1 MRIQRIKNCYST
13 PHEDYYIVKENSMSF
28 YVFDAKNN
36 EKISENYQKY
46 DKISDELST
55 PKKWIFSPEKR

>member
-1 MRIQRIKNCYST
+1 MRIQKIKNCYST
-13 PHEDYYIVKENSMSF
+13 HTKALYSKENSMSF

-55 PKKWIFSPEKR
+55 PKK

>member
-1 MRIQRIKNCYST
+1 
-13 PHEDYYIVKENSMSF
+13 MSF

-55 PKKWIFSPEKR
+55 PKK